1 MDRPEPGSGRHAVLH
16 DFCMCIPY
24 GAVLLAAGLAMLATG
39 GGAAGGALCLFGG
52 VHTLLAMASLRA
64 WKRGA
69 TSAPFTALSAG
80 ALAPVVGTTA
90 VVSFHGLA
98 KPRTLPGGAYSPL
111 ASFPLR
117 RGCRVCGVARVHTHR
132 AGHPAISGPPAARTG
147 GRAHSLPGVQP
158 GRGRQPAQTPQSSPR
173 CPRNGLSSL
182 LAPRVAII
190 ALPLSAEARLGYLAL
205 TGTCCCST
213 AQQQLQS
220 SCLGETCVAGFACR
234 VKRLWRLASGSISQ
248 AVAAERCGCPH
259 RWLV

>member
-24 GAVLLAAGLAMLATG
+24 GALLLVAGLALLATG
-39 GGAAGGALCLFGG
+39 GSAAGGALCLFGG

-80 ALAPVVGTTA
+80 ALAPAVGAKA

-98 KPRTLPGGAYSPL
+98 QPRVLPGGACSPL

-117 RGCRVCGVARVHTHR
+117 RGCRVCSLARVHAHR
-132 AGHPAISGPPAARTG
+132 AGHPAIPGPPAARTG
-147 GRAHSLPGVQP
+147 GRTRSLPGVQP
-158 GRGRQPAQTPQSSPR
+158 GRGRQPAQAPQSSPG

-182 LAPRVAII
+182 LAPRAAIV
-190 ALPLSAEARLGYLAL
+190 ALPLSAEARLGYLAKQ
-205 TGTCCCST
+205 GTRCCSP
-213 AQQQLQS
+213 AQHAGTVQLS
-220 SCLGETCVAGFACR
+220 R
-234 VKRLWRLASGSISQ
+234 
-248 AVAAERCGCPH
+248 
-259 RWLV
+259 